1 MLESTLD
8 GTDDPEHHVSDDE
21 YDYHDGRVLDKDG
34 GGKGTVAPRR
44 ELVSRSTM
52 SLRASS

>member
-1 MLESTLD
+1 LD